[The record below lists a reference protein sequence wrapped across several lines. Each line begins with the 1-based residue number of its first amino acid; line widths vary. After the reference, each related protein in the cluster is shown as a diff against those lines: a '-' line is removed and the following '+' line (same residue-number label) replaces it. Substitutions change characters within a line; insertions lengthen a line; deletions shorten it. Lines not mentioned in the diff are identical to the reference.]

1 MIIVE
6 LAGHLGA
13 DPEVRFS
20 PSGQKI
26 TTLRIATNIRRKDK
40 EETVWWKAVVFGE
53 HLDKIISFLKKGSA
67 VIVFGKMG
75 NAPTIYNDKNGQP
88 QISLEIIAS
97 MIEFSPFGKSDR
109 SNSEQGG
116 NQGHYEPKQQSY
128 NRPMEPQGFA
138 APSYGSASMGYE
150 APAQFSPQQ
159 PPFVNNTPSHAAPSH
174 HDFPEED
181 TIPF

>member
-26 TTLRIATNIRRKDK
+26 TTLRIATNVRSQGK
-40 EETVWWKAVVFGE
+40 EETVWWRATIFGD

-67 VIVFGKMG
+67 VIVFGKMMKTP
-75 NAPTIYNDKNGQP
+75 NIYNDKAGQP
-88 QISLEIIAS
+88 QVQLEIIAQ

-109 SNSEQGG
+109 SGTDNSTS
-116 NQGHYEPKQQSY
+116 QGHYGEQKQPSAP
-128 NRPMEPQGFA
+128 RPMNVDHSSFA
-138 APSYGSASMGYE
+138 APTYGSPNNSYE
-150 APAQFSPQQ
+150 APAHFSPQQ
-159 PPFVNNTPSHAAPSH
+159 PFASNAPSSQ
-174 HDFPEED
+174 DQYLEED
-181 TIPF
+181 NLPF